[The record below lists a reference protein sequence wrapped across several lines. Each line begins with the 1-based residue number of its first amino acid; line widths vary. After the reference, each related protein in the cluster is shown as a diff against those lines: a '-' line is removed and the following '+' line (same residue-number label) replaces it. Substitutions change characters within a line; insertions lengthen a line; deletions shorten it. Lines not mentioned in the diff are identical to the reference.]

1 MLLLEKFNLY
11 YDNLNPEIR
20 EYFEILSPIFPRFL
34 IPFIETDTMMR
45 LKDIGYF
52 CGMDYADKK
61 VYDFKYYL
69 SALDHSISTALMVWG
84 KTYDEKMTLAAL
96 FHDAGNPALRH
107 TIDYLNNDHV
117 NQESTEID
125 LNKFLK
131 KDKHLMR
138 LFNIYGYRVKDVA
151 NYKKYPL
158 VDSNRPK
165 LCADRLDGIFLSS
178 LVWAKCIT
186 LEEIEN
192 IYENIIIK
200 KNENNE
206 DEFSFIDLTFADQV
220 VEHNVTINSLTH
232 SNDDYL
238 LMSILARIIRILI
251 DAEII
256 KYEDLFILTDKKVF
270 EIIEDS
276 LYILEIYQLYKEF
289 ESITHKL
296 LFIRRPI
303 KKRIIDP
310 LVLELRYSNY

>member
-1 MLLLEKFNLY
+1 MEKFNLY
-11 YDNLNPEIR
+11 YDNLNPEIKA
-20 EYFEILSPIFPRFL
+20 YFEILSPIFPRFL

-52 CGMDYADKK
+52 CGMDYADKE
-61 VYDFKYYL
+61 VYGFKYYL

-84 KTYDEKMTLAAL
+84 KTFDDKMTLAAL

-107 TIDYLNNDHV
+107 VIDYLNNDHV

-125 LNKFLK
+125 LNIYLA
-131 KDKHLMR
+131 KDKHLMS
-138 LFNIYGYRVKDVA
+138 LFNIFGYNIEDIS

-158 VDSNRPK
+158 VDSKRPK

-178 LVWAKCIT
+178 LVWAKSII

-206 DEFSFIDLTFADQV
+206 DEFSFIDLAVADYV
-220 VEHNVTINSLTH
+220 VEQNVIINSLTQT
-232 SNDDYL
+232 NDDYI
-238 LMSILARIIRILI
+238 LMSILARIIKILI
-251 DAEII
+251 DTKII
-256 KYEDLFILTDKKVF
+256 KYDDLFILTDRNIF
-270 EIIEDS
+270 EIIEKS
-276 LYILEIYQLYKEF
+276 LDVSEIYPLYREF
-289 ESITHKL
+289 KDLSHKL
-296 LFIRRPI
+296 LFMRKPI

-310 LVLELRYSNY
+310 LVLEFRYSDY